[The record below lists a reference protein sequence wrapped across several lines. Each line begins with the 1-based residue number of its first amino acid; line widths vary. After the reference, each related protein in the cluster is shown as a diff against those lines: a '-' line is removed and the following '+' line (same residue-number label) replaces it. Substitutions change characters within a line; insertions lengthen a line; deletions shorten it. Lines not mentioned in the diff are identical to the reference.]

1 MSTVLR
7 RRKSSVLK
15 KTFTNK
21 MRDNKPFLTLVN
33 RYFQEDPLRAAH
45 AIETMSAEEAVEVI
59 KGLPTTVATKTIS
72 LIDDGIASEILKKLP
87 RSVFIKIA
95 EHLPPQKAASIFLRL
110 DQELRQSLIEL
121 LDEKKKKAITD
132 ILIFPQDSIGR
143 IMSLDIIA
151 FHDDVKV
158 KDAIAKIR
166 ELAQKGA
173 ASSYVYVINP
183 ENKLI
188 GVLNMRDMML
198 SNGDSILQTVM
209 RSNIFSVNCF
219 ADREKV
225 ANEFSQRRF
234 FAAPVVDQEGRLLG
248 VVRAEQLIEE
258 AQEEMAEDIQK
269 IFGVDADEKAF
280 SPISFSLR
288 TRLPWLYVNLLTAF
302 MAAMVVSVFQGV
314 IAKITVLAVFLPVV
328 AGQGGN
334 AGAQSLAIVMR
345 GIVMREIPPHKVR
358 GLVMKETIIGIV
370 NGLAIGVVT
379 GIVAW
384 IWHGN
389 PMLGV
394 VIGLGMLVNLT
405 VAGFT
410 GAMIPITLKAAGFDP
425 AQCSNIILTT
435 FTDCMGFFAFL
446 GFAVLFQQYLL

>member
-1 MSTVLR
+1 M
-7 RRKSSVLK
+7 K
-15 KTFTNK
+15 
-21 MRDNKPFLTLVN
+21 DNKAQLSIIN
-33 RYFQEDPLRAAH
+33 KYFQEDPVRAAH
-45 AIETMSAEEAVEVI
+45 TIETMSAEEAVEII
-59 KGLPTTVATKTIS
+59 KGLPITVATKAIG

-95 EHLPPQKAASIFLRL
+95 EHLPPPKAASIFLRL

-121 LDEKKKKAITD
+121 LDEKRKKAITD
-132 ILIFPQDSIGR
+132 ILVYPQDSIGR
-143 IMSLDIIA
+143 IMSLDFIA

-158 KDAIAKIR
+158 KDAIGKIR
-166 ELAQKGA
+166 DLAQRGT

-183 ENKLI
+183 ENRLI

-198 SNGDSILQTVM
+198 SNGDSALHTVM
-209 RSNIFSVNCF
+209 RSNVFTVNCF

-234 FAAPVVDQEGRLLG
+234 FAAPVTDQEGRLLG
-248 VVRAEQLIEE
+248 VVRAEQLIGQ

-269 IFGVDADEKAF
+269 IFGVAADEKAF

-288 TRLPWLYVNLLTAF
+288 TRLPWLHVNLLTAF
-302 MAAMVVSVFQGV
+302 MAAMVVAAFEDL

-345 GIVMREIPPHKVR
+345 GIVMREIPAQKVKS
-358 GLVMKETIIGIV
+358 LILKETWIGIV
-370 NGLAIGVVT
+370 NGLTIGLVT
-379 GIVAW
+379 GLVAW
-384 IWHGN
+384 IWQGN

-405 VAGFT
+405 VAGFA

-425 AQCSNIILTT
+425 AQSSNIILTT
-435 FTDCMGFFAFL
+435 ITDVMGFFAFL
-446 GFAVLFQQYLL
+446 GFAVVFQRYLI